1 MVDGQ
6 ALTVVCMFRLEGEG
20 GEEDTSSTDQLTSR
34 QADTTL
40 DIDQTM
46 LAMDQ
51 SIRVIDR
58 TLQGLHQESPS
69 ISSQLLEVTS
79 GQFIT
84 AAGQIV
90 DGDGSSY
97 LVDSAGHVID
107 AAGHIIDAT
116 TGQIVDDGGHVL
128 DASGQIIDSA
138 GRVIDAEEHLV
149 MLPDG
154 RLYPSLNQYGDPLYP
169 DLQFAADPQYIRSPE
184 HHQYMMDTSRISTE
198 SGDPS
203 YSLNNVEYNIGV
215 QYNPGAAEKYRVVDD
230 RRVLSQQYSDVE
242 YSQPSCD
249 LEPEYTHIHQH
260 NQVNSIAKKTMSIF
274 EYNWMFCGE
283 YRRNWFSKNMSV
295 HFCFLSERRF
305 Y

>member
-1 MVDGQ
+1 MEG
-6 ALTVVCMFRLEGEG
+6 EGEG

-69 ISSQLLEVTS
+69 VSSQLLEVTA

-84 AAGQIV
+84 ASGQIV
-90 DGDGSSY
+90 DGEGSSY
-97 LVDSAGHVID
+97 LVDSAGHATGHVID
-107 AAGHIIDAT
+107 AAGHIIDAS
-116 TGQIVDDGGHVL
+116 TGHIVDAGGHVI

-169 DLQFAADPQYIRSPE
+169 DLQFAADPQYMRSPE
-184 HHQYMMDTSRISTE
+184 HHQYMMDTSRISSE

-203 YSLNNVEYNIGV
+203 YSSNNV
-215 QYNPGAAEKYRVVDD
+215 QYNSSVQYKPGAAEQYRVVDD
-230 RRVLSQQYSDVE
+230 RCVLSQQYSDVE

-260 NQVNSIAKKTMSIF
+260 NQV
-274 EYNWMFCGE
+274 
-283 YRRNWFSKNMSV
+283 
-295 HFCFLSERRF
+295 
-305 Y
+305 